1 MADKIIDFK
10 KITDKNLIKLWVEH
24 YKEYGEEKE
33 KKLLTKKEVQELY
46 NEGYTRGLGSKLI
59 LFYNSMYAL
68 QMTTRQEINYQI
80 LRLFTLSDRYIAG
93 FNKLQELA
101 QIYDIKA
108 KDKDIIDYREQV
120 AELII
125 AGVELKL
132 EIDNK
137 NTKGEETLDEAI
149 RSLKRNTLFCTK
161 IQELVDIDIMSDS
174 SKQQINSAREM
185 ILLVT
190 SEIINGIDYL
200 KYKLGLGKTKTIKRD
215 EDFYKLIDKH
225 IGVDMLAKKME
236 VLEKI
241 IRKHRNSK
249 EFNEYLKKVIKDHKD
264 IDDAREKMNTYPIE
278 NYGLSEADIKDV
290 DDDIQRLKT
299 LRTL

>member
-10 KITDKNLIKLWVEH
+10 KATDSNLIKLWVEH
-24 YKEYGEEKE
+24 YKEQGE
-33 KKLLTKKEVQELY
+33 KKLLTKQETQELY
-46 NEGYTRGLGSKLI
+46 NEGYTRGLGNKLVF
-59 LFYNSMYAL
+59 LYNSLYAL
-68 QMTTRQEINYQI
+68 QMTTRQEINYEI
-80 LRLFTLSDRYIAG
+80 LRLYTLSDNYIVG
-93 FNKLQELA
+93 FNKLEEIAYIYEL
-101 QIYDIKA
+101 KA
-108 KDKDIIDYREQV
+108 KSKDVIDYRERV
-120 AELII
+120 IELLIR
-125 AGVELKL
+125 GVKMKL
-132 EIDNK
+132 EIGDK
-137 NTKGEETLDEAI
+137 KAGEGDILEI
-149 RSLKRNTLFCTK
+149 GIVNLKKHILFCK
-161 IQELVDIDIMSDS
+161 KVQDLVDIDIMSDS

-241 IRKHRNSK
+241 IGKHRNSK

-264 IDDAREKMNTYPIE
+264 IDDAREKMNNYPIE

-290 DDDIQRLKT
+290 EDDIQRLKS

>member
-1 MADKIIDFK
+1 
-10 KITDKNLIKLWVEH
+10 
-24 YKEYGEEKE
+24 
-33 KKLLTKKEVQELY
+33 
-46 NEGYTRGLGSKLI
+46 
-59 LFYNSMYAL
+59 
-68 QMTTRQEINYQI
+68 
-80 LRLFTLSDRYIAG
+80 
-93 FNKLQELA
+93 
-101 QIYDIKA
+101 
-108 KDKDIIDYREQV
+108 
-120 AELII
+120 
-125 AGVELKL
+125 
-132 EIDNK
+132 
-137 NTKGEETLDEAI
+137 
-149 RSLKRNTLFCTK
+149 
-161 IQELVDIDIMSDS
+161 MSDS

-241 IRKHRNSK
+241 IGKHRNSK

-264 IDDAREKMNTYPIE
+264 IDDAREKMNNYPIE

-290 DDDIQRLKT
+290 EDDIQRLKS